1 MKAYNRDLPPFSPL
15 PAILRSPLLSAP
27 PSLSSSPPSLQ
38 LEMRSEAGVHDPDVI
53 TRRLTFIV
61 NALSS
66 LDEHQVRRQHYV
78 SESGCGAGVGV
89 EGSV

>member
-1 MKAYNRDLPPFSPL
+1 
-15 PAILRSPLLSAP
+15 
-27 PSLSSSPPSLQ
+27 
-38 LEMRSEAGVHDPDVI
+38 MRSEAGVHDPDVI

-78 SESGCGAGVGV
+78 YESGGGAGVGV
-89 EGSV
+89 ECSV